1 MSIIRAGIV
10 GSDNDEDVLE
20 LGPQVGDERLGARFL
35 EWKTKFNTL
44 SNQGGSPCIKPGR
57 ISLYPTREDLL
68 VSNQG
73 GSPCIQHIKTHS
85 SNDQHYPMMFEMVL
99 NTLVSSY
106 RNTYIYLASGFWNTK
121 WQLTHVCC
129 DIVNIAFQFLWIK

>member
-35 EWKTKFNTL
+35 EWKTEVTPYPTREDL
-44 SNQGGSPCIKPGR
+44 LVSIIQPGG

-68 VSNQG
+68 VSNI
-73 GSPCIQHIKTHS
+73 SKHIQVMI
-85 SNDQHYPMMFEMVL
+85 
-99 NTLVSSY
+99 NT
-106 RNTYIYLASGFWNTK
+106 T
-121 WQLTHVCC
+121 Q
-129 DIVNIAFQFLWIK
+129 

>member
-44 SNQGGSPCIKPGR
+44 SNQ
-57 ISLYPTREDLL
+57 E
-68 VSNQG
+68 

-99 NTLVSSY
+99 NTSINTLVSSY

>member
-44 SNQGGSPCIKPGR
+44 SNQ
-57 ISLYPTREDLL
+57 E
-68 VSNQG
+68 

-85 SNDQHYPMMFEMVL
+85 SNDQHYPMMFETQVL
-99 NTLVSSY
+99 TLWCPVIGIH
-106 RNTYIYLASGFWNTK
+106 TYIWRQVSGTQNG
-121 WQLTHVCC
+121 
-129 DIVNIAFQFLWIK
+129 N